1 MDLRYQTGFGNEFA
15 TEAVEGALPI
25 GQNSPQRAPLG
36 LYAEQFSG
44 TAFTVPRAY
53 NKRTWT
59 YRIRPSVLHKPFV
72 PYAEAR
78 AAAEARTAVRA
89 LFKSSPFDEVIT
101 TPNQLR
107 WDPLP
112 IPTEPTDFVDG
123 ITTIAGNGDLFG
135 QTGIAVHIY
144 AFNKGMGDRY
154 FYNAD
159 GEMLIVPEMGG
170 LTIFTE
176 LGVIEVSPGEVC
188 CLPRGL
194 KFRVELQKSARE
206 QGLNADAAN
215 RPRSEGDGSDTA
227 HSALR
232 TPHSAAR
239 GYICENYG
247 SHFRLPELGP
257 IGANCL
263 ANARDFETPVAWFED
278 KDGECE
284 IVAKF
289 GGQLWSCTSD
299 HSPLDVVAWH
309 GNNVPY
315 RYDLRRFNTIGSI
328 SYDHPDP
335 SIFTV
340 LTSPSGEP
348 GVANCD
354 FAIFPDRWLVAE
366 DTFRPPWFHRN
377 TMSEYMGL
385 IYGQYDAKEEGFVP
399 GGGSLHNQMSAH
411 GPDLDAF
418 EKASNADLAP
428 QKLEGTMA
436 FMFESRYIIRPTR
449 FAMET
454 AQLQHEYSEVW
465 QGLKKNF
472 IR

>member
-1 MDLRYQTGFGNEFA
+1 MDLKYQTGFGNEFA
-15 TEAVEGALPI
+15 TEAVEGALPG
-25 GQNSPQRAPLG
+25 GQNSPQKAPLG

-44 TAFTVPRAY
+44 TAFTAPRAG

-59 YRIRPSVLHKPFV
+59 YRIRPSVLHKPFKQIDNK
-72 PYAEAR
+72 
-78 AAAEARTAVRA
+78 
-89 LFKSSPFDEVIT
+89 LFRSSPFDEVVT

-112 IPTEPTDFVDG
+112 IPAEPADFIDG
-123 ITTIAGNGDLFG
+123 ITTIAGNGDHFS
-135 QTGIAVHIY
+135 QTGIGIHIY
-144 AFNKGMGDRY
+144 TCNKGMGERY

-159 GEMLIVPEMGG
+159 AEMLILPEMGRLG
-170 LTIFTE
+170 ILTE
-176 LGVIEVSPGEVC
+176 LGLLQVGPGSVAVI
-188 CLPRGL
+188 PRGL
-194 KFRVELQKSARE
+194 KFKVEPAPDDK
-206 QGLNADAAN
+206 
-215 RPRSEGDGSDTA
+215 
-227 HSALR
+227 HC
-232 TPHSAAR
+232 R

-247 SHFRLPELGP
+247 QQFRLPELGP
-257 IGANCL
+257 IGANGL
-263 ANARDFETPVAWFED
+263 ANSRDFETPVAWYEDIEGTFEL
-278 KDGECE
+278 
-284 IVAKF
+284 VAKF
-289 GGQLWSCTSD
+289 GGNLWSCEMD

-309 GNNVPY
+309 GNYAPY

-328 SYDHPDP
+328 SFDHPDP

-354 FAIFPDRWLVAE
+354 FVIFPDRWLVAE
-366 DTFRPPWFHRN
+366 NTFRPPWYHRN
-377 TMSEYMGL
+377 FMSEYMGL
-385 IYGQYDAKEEGFVP
+385 IYGAYDAKEEGFVP

-436 FMFESRYIIRPTR
+436 FMFESRYIIRPTK

-454 AQLQHEYSEVW
+454 SQLQHEYSKVW
-465 QGLKKNF
+465 QKLKKNF
-472 IR
+472 EG

>member
-1 MDLRYQTGFGNEFA
+1 MKLKYQTGFGNEFA
-15 TEAVEGALPI
+15 TEAVEGALPV
-25 GQNSPQRAPLG
+25 GQNSPQKAPLG
-36 LYAEQFSG
+36 LYAEQLSG
-44 TAFTVPRAY
+44 TAFTVPRAG

-59 YRIRPSVLHKPFV
+59 YRIRPSVMHKPF
-72 PYAEAR
+72 EQIDNK
-78 AAAEARTAVRA
+78 
-89 LFKSSPFDEVIT
+89 LFKSSFDEVVT
-101 TPNQLR
+101 TPNQFR

-112 IPTEPTDFVDG
+112 IPTSRVDFIDG
-123 ITTIAGNGDLFG
+123 ITTIAGNGDVFA

-144 AFNKGMGDRY
+144 ACNKGMGNRY

-188 CLPRGL
+188 CLPRGH
-194 KFRVELQKSARE
+194 KFKVEIGDSENPQSAIRNP
-206 QGLNADAAN
+206 Q
-215 RPRSEGDGSDTA
+215 
-227 HSALR
+227 
-232 TPHSAAR
+232 SAAR

-247 SHFRLPELGP
+247 QQLRLPDLGP
-257 IGANCL
+257 IGANGL
-263 ANARDFETPVAWFED
+263 ANSRDFETPVAWYEDREGTFEQ
-278 KDGECE
+278 
-284 IVAKF
+284 VAKF
-289 GGQLWSCTSD
+289 GGNLWSCEID

-309 GNNVPY
+309 GNYAPY

-328 SYDHPDP
+328 SFDHPDP

-340 LTSPSGEP
+340 LTSPSGEA

-354 FAIFPDRWLVAE
+354 FVIFPDRWLVGE
-366 DTFRPPWFHRN
+366 DTFRPPWYHRN

-418 EKASNADLAP
+418 EKASNMELVP
-428 QKLEGTMA
+428 QKLSGTMA
-436 FMFESRYIIRPTR
+436 FMFESRHIIRPTK

-454 AQLQHEYSEVW
+454 SQLQHEYFEVW
-465 QGLKKNF
+465 QKLKKNF
-472 IR
+472 KVNKE